1 MEARGASAD
10 TIFRDERA
18 VPVVKEERRTVPV
31 KAWAGLGALILAFEA
46 FVIVKWV
53 TGPYF
58 TTVHV
63 GPSDVPTWMEIALR
77 SMEIGFFVLW
87 FWCLWRFVITPYRR
101 DGQLSTEGLL
111 CLALFAFAWFQ
122 DPLANY
128 GGAVFT
134 YNADLINVGSWLN
147 EVPGAVTPGAAG
159 AQLPE
164 PLWTASIYPGV
175 IFVATLMAVWFMRKV
190 KARFPRITNL
200 ELIGVTFVFMFLF
213 DVILEGFVLMPL
225 GAYTYAGAPDWIS
238 INDSHYYKYT
248 LVEGMGFG
256 AVWTCW
262 AALLYFKDDKG
273 NTLVERGI
281 ERTKASAPQK
291 AVLRFLAIGAFV
303 TVTMIAC
310 VNIPFFWQAS
320 HMSTYPADVQKRSYL
335 TDGMCGEGTHLA
347 CFGQS
352 VPIPQGEKSA
362 RVAPDGSL
370 YVPPGTELP
379 KQVPIDRGPLG
390 SAGD

>member
-10 TIFRDERA
+10 TIRRDERA

-63 GPSDVPTWMEIALR
+63 GPSEVPTWMEISLR
-77 SMEIGFFVLW
+77 SMEIGFFLLW
-87 FWCLWRFVITPYRR
+87 FWCIWRFVVTPYRR

-128 GGAVFT
+128 GGAAFT
-134 YNADLINVGSWLN
+134 YNADLTTVGCWLN

-159 AQLPE
+159 AQLAE

-200 ELIGVTFVFMFLF
+200 ELIG
-213 DVILEGFVLMPL
+213 
-225 GAYTYAGAPDWIS
+225 
-238 INDSHYYKYT
+238 
-248 LVEGMGFG
+248 
-256 AVWTCW
+256 
-262 AALLYFKDDKG
+262 
-273 NTLVERGI
+273 
-281 ERTKASAPQK
+281 
-291 AVLRFLAIGAFV
+291 
-303 TVTMIAC
+303 
-310 VNIPFFWQAS
+310 
-320 HMSTYPADVQKRSYL
+320 
-335 TDGMCGEGTHLA
+335 
-347 CFGQS
+347 
-352 VPIPQGEKSA
+352 
-362 RVAPDGSL
+362 
-370 YVPPGTELP
+370 
-379 KQVPIDRGPLG
+379 
-390 SAGD
+390 